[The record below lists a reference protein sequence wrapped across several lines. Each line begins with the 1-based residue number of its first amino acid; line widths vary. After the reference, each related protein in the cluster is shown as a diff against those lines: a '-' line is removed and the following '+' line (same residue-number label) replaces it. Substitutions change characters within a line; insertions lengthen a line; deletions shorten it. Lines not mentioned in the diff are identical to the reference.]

1 MEKLTIKIPLE
12 DMTFVYK
19 NNDGFRIQ
27 IKGVDILD
35 YQNGLIS
42 KSYEEVL
49 FFLFYNYFPDA
60 DDLAFCQTKI
70 NEGFKKGVDIVSDT
84 KLRAEL
90 SPMLSF
96 QDLVLKLKID
106 QNTDPFEIV
115 GIIFAFVISII
126 NKRLHNPI
134 ELKLDTSKGL
144 IWNFQK
150 LIKFPEDVLFE
161 KLMIAWIDAGNTPF
175 VAAFVFNHSL
185 GTTKASSL
193 SAAIGAMSGL
203 KHTSSCIQV
212 LKNLLILKSIL
223 VKHEV
228 DCCSITSMQRCKNI
242 IKDFFQSELEKGNL
256 LYGFGHYFF
265 KGPEPFIDPRI
276 KLIQRAIKAQKCP
289 SDLLNILNLSREI
302 CGQGLLHKKGC
313 CEKIYLPVNSDGYWS
328 IYLYNNF
335 CRSAAIEDFL
345 EIIPLF
351 TALSEAAGL
360 ISYGL
365 MNQKDSPI
373 ITKEVSC

>member
-19 NNDGFRIQ
+19 NDDGFRIQ
-27 IKGVDILD
+27 MKGVDILD

-60 DDLAFCQTKI
+60 EDLAFCKTKI
-70 NEGFKKGVDIVSDT
+70 NEGFKKGVDIVSDA
-84 KLRAEL
+84 KLRAA
-90 SPMLSF
+90 PMLSF
-96 QDLVLKLKID
+96 QALVLKLKIE
-106 QNTDPFEIV
+106 QNTDPFVIV
-115 GIIFAFVISII
+115 GMIFAFVISII
-126 NKRLHNPI
+126 NKRLHNPT
-134 ELKLDTSKGL
+134 ELKLDMSKGL
-144 IWNFQK
+144 IQNFQK
-150 LIKFPEDVLFE
+150 LIKFPEDALFE
-161 KLMIAWIDAGNTPF
+161 KMMIAWMDAGNTPSA
-175 VAAFVFNHSL
+175 AAFVFNRSL
-185 GTTKASSL
+185 ETTMATSL

-203 KHTSSCIQV
+203 KHTSACTQV

-228 DCCSITSMQRCKNI
+228 DCCSITSMRRCKNI
-242 IKDFFQSELEKGNL
+242 IKDFFQSELEKGNV

-289 SDLLNILNLSREI
+289 PDLLNILNLSREI
-302 CGQGLLHKKGC
+302 CGQGMLHKKGC

-335 CRSAAIEDFL
+335 RRSAAIEDFL
-345 EIIPLF
+345 ELIPLF
-351 TALSEAAGL
+351 TALSRATGL

-365 MNQKDSPI
+365 MNQKGSPV
-373 ITKEVSC
+373 ITKEAAC